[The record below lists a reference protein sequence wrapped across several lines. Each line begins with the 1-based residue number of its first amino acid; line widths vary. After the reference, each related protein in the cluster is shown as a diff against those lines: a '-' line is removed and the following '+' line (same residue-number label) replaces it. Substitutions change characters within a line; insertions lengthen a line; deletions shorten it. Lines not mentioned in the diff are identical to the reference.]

1 MPEVETSRSQEAQTG
16 SAARCRRALE
26 AVRSFFTR
34 LFSKRTENAD
44 APWKPGPGNKSFVR
58 QAAAASL
65 TVVTA
70 FLLITAGVLFAIALE
85 SAQDY
90 QDDMLDES
98 AGILARV
105 NVAFSTDPPAL
116 EVLTMDDDDFEAAY
130 ELPTND
136 PRSVLD
142 AGEQLLILTLHKSGR
157 AIQAK
162 LDAPLRTGISDLRV
176 GGDDYRVRFL
186 SLSTGSRIVVGER
199 KSEVLEA
206 AAAETLRAIVPIVI
220 VALLFCVLLALL
232 LWRLAAPVRAI
243 TTEVKRRSGEAL
255 APLDTTKTPTE
266 ILPLV
271 VALNDLFARVDEL
284 RRQEARFVAD
294 AAHELRS
301 PLTALSLQAERMTHD
316 DMNEAAR
323 EKLEKLRTGIARA
336 SSQVSQLLA
345 LKRAQAGVGA
355 DASPTQDEADLREVL
370 GRAVEDV
377 WEEMAAK
384 NIELEVLGLED
395 DEDEESEAPRPLV
408 FPMPAD
414 DLFTVLRNL
423 LENAVRYS
431 PAGTPEAPS
440 RIEVIARQSDSG
452 AALSLTV
459 ADSGPGIA
467 DQEKPRVFDPFYRV
481 LGTGVSGTGLGLA
494 IVKTLCRKH
503 GLTVTLAD
511 AKPDAPAGR
520 RGAAFTIAPENSA
533 KR

>member
-1 MPEVETSRSQEAQTG
+1 MPEVETSRFQEAQTG
-16 SAARCRRALE
+16 AAARSRRTLE

-34 LFSKRTENAD
+34 FFSKRTDNTD
-44 APWKPGPGNKSFVR
+44 AQGKHGPGNKSFVR

-65 TVVTA
+65 AVVTA

-130 ELPTND
+130 ELPASD

-266 ILPLV
+266 ILPLAT
-271 VALNDLFARVDEL
+271 ALNDLFARVDEL

-316 DMNEAAR
+316 DMSEAAR

-355 DASPTQDEADLREVL
+355 AASPTQGEADLREVL

-395 DEDEESEAPRPLV
+395 DEESEAPRPLV

-414 DLFTVLRNL
+414 DLFAVLRNL

-440 RIEVIARQSDSG
+440 RIEVIARQSDSE

-503 GLTVTLAD
+503 GLAVTLAD

-533 KR
+533 KH